1 MGKFVLYGFIRPD
14 NKTPKIYDVIM
25 FLSSESWRSHSV
37 TDGLKNG
44 DASSSSLAAKGFR
57 SVRPNLQEKK
67 SPTQVR
73 NPMLHGHF
81 LFLLKRSQDKQLVFT
96 LIILFIF
103 LMDLI
108 LTHCILI
115 GQ

>member
-1 MGKFVLYGFIRPD
+1 MFSGSDSHLADLGKFASYGFMRPLLG
-14 NKTPKIYDVIM
+14 NKTPTVHDIND

-57 SVRPNLQEKK
+57 SVRPNLQDKK

-73 NPMLHGHF
+73 NPTLPHITSFYFHKNFFRKSNRCLH
-81 LFLLKRSQDKQLVFT
+81 
-96 LIILFIF
+96 
-103 LMDLI
+103 
-108 LTHCILI
+108 
-115 GQ
+115 